1 MEVFTWLRDTEPFTI
16 MKCETF
22 FFFRPFLLWKQ
33 DTSICHKLCVVQ
45 ILFNTSWKT
54 TNEQISR
61 STFFLILHFRV
72 HPALRWRPRS
82 SSSSWLRVWD
92 GACPS
97 STPTWGS
104 SYPPRTLR
112 TSASRWVTHHP
123 QILTSSCQPGPM
135 LSGRAP
141 SSAGEDVTPWW
152 TPPRPPPV
160 GHRGRQQGAAA
171 AGETG
176 LDKPQLP
183 VWTPWRTSLTA
194 CRSTM
199 PQHRRFQAPVDLR
212 RLCGREPRHTMAC
225 WTRWGRRRRRR
236 RAGVGARRGCWTFGQ
251 QWKSWAAA
259 SAWKEC
265 VAHGGG
271 TRGANRKWHGR
282 APGGRRRVWPHLPL
296 QRDQT
301 STSVFSPRLRQGES
315 VLHLCASASVTSKTR
330 QGFMPHQVRPTHEL
344 LFGSEQHRPEQKWG
358 DQRDKQVQRQDSSCI
373 SRRLLRLDL
382 AGGKPKGRTEVRRTR

>member
-22 FFFRPFLLWKQ
+22 FFFFRPFLVWKQ

-61 STFFLILHFRV
+61 SRFFLILHFRV

-112 TSASRWVTHHP
+112 TSASRRVTRHP

-141 SSAGEDVTPWW
+141 SSAGEDATPWW

-160 GHRGRQQGAAA
+160 GHRERQQGAAA

-199 PQHRRFQAPVDLR
+199 PQHRQFQAPVDLR
-212 RLCGREPRHTMAC
+212 RLCGRERRHTMAC

-236 RAGVGARRGCWTFGQ
+236 RAGVGARRGFWTFGQ

-265 VAHGGG
+265 VARGGE

-296 QRDQT
+296 RRDQT

-315 VLHLCASASVTSKTR
+315 VLHLRQSLPKHVRVLCRIKFAPPTSFSLAVSSIDRSRNEEIKGTNRYRDRTVHASVE
-330 QGFMPHQVRPTHEL
+330 GC
-344 LFGSEQHRPEQKWG
+344 WG
-358 DQRDKQVQRQDSSCI
+358 WN
-373 SRRLLRLDL
+373 
-382 AGGKPKGRTEVRRTR
+382 